1 MPVCEQC
8 QARKAMRLPFG
19 KAKRACF
26 PLELIHYDICGPM
39 NVRARHGAQYFIT
52 FIDDFTRFGHVYLI
66 SHRSEALD
74 CFKIYNTLVE
84 NQLNTKIK
92 SLRTDRGHEYL
103 FDLFKAYCAEK
114 GMARQLTIPY
124 TPQQN
129 GVAKRRNMTLLDMVR
144 SMMAKEKLP
153 ISFWGDALMTAAYI
167 LNRVPSKFVPST
179 PYEVWKGAMPD
190 LNVIRP

>member
-1 MPVCEQC
+1 MNDIKWHARLGHIGQDRLKRLAKAGLLGFIDKIDVPVCEQC
-8 QARKAMRLPFG
+8 LARKATRLPFG
-19 KAKRACF
+19 KAKRPCF
-26 PLELIHYDICGPM
+26 PLEFIPYDICGPM
-39 NVRARHGAQYFIT
+39 TVRARHEAQYFIT
-52 FIDDFTRFGHVYLI
+52 FIDDFTRFGQVYLI

-103 FDLFKAYCAEK
+103 SDLFKAYCADK
-114 GMARQLTIPY
+114 GIARQLTIPY

-144 SMMAKEKLP
+144 SMMA
-153 ISFWGDALMTAAYI
+153 
-167 LNRVPSKFVPST
+167 
-179 PYEVWKGAMPD
+179 
-190 LNVIRP
+190 